1 MESST
6 LPIHNP
12 AERLLIILQRCSPDE
27 TDESVQA
34 VLARAM
40 EVKNDTDSVQ
50 KGLIQ
55 LLQLIYHI
63 EDQLQYFPSRKQ
75 SSYKELMKQIK
86 DELISVFSR
95 LEMSWSN
102 SFLQP
107 LNSPDWYALHWLP
120 SCVEDFEEIYLSKE
134 DLNRLR
140 EEIFG
145 LIQMIEDSKITQE
158 FKQFLLIKLNE
169 VLEALNKFYIVGY
182 NGLRK
187 EILATLTEVGIN
199 EVEGEDKE
207 TKNNISQKLW
217 KFLTKIV
224 PEKAQKINPLI
235 SLPVNVY
242 KLAEMITNNNT
253 LPPGN

>member
-27 TDESVQA
+27 TNESVQA

-55 LLQLIYHI
+55 LVQLIYHI

-75 SSYKELMKQIK
+75 SSYKELMEQIK

-134 DLNRLR
+134 
-140 EEIFG
+140 
-145 LIQMIEDSKITQE
+145 
-158 FKQFLLIKLNE
+158 
-169 VLEALNKFYIVGY
+169 EALNKFYIVGY

>member
-12 AERLLIILQRCSPDE
+12 AERLLIILQRCSQDK
-27 TDESVQA
+27 TNESVQT
-34 VLARAM
+34 VLSRAM
-40 EVKNDTDSVQ
+40 EVKNDPDSFYQ
-50 KGLIQ
+50 GFGKLLELIS
-55 LLQLIYHI
+55 HI
-63 EDQLQYFPSRKQ
+63 EDQLQYFSSNKQ
-75 SSYKELMKQIK
+75 SSYKQLMKEIK
-86 DELISVFSR
+86 YELISLLSKVHENW
-95 LEMSWSN
+95 LGLGE
-102 SFLQP
+102 P
-107 LNSPDWYALHWLP
+107 LNSPDWEALYWLP
-120 SCVEDFEEIYLSKE
+120 SCVEDFEEICLSKE

-140 EEIFG
+140 EEILG

-242 KLAEMITNNNT
+242 KLAEMITNNNI

>member
-1 MESST
+1 MESSP

-12 AERLLIILQRCSPDE
+12 AERLLIILQRCSQDE
-27 TDESVQA
+27 TNESVQT
-34 VLARAM
+34 VLSRAM
-40 EVKNDTDSVQ
+40 EVKNDPDSFYQ
-50 KGLIQ
+50 GFGKLLELIS
-55 LLQLIYHI
+55 HI
-63 EDQLQYFPSRKQ
+63 EDQLQYFSSNKQ
-75 SSYKELMKQIK
+75 SSYKKLMKEIK
-86 DELISVFSR
+86 CKLISVFPR
-95 LEMSWSN
+95 LEMPWSN
-102 SFLQP
+102 SLAEP

-120 SCVEDFEEIYLSKE
+120 SCVEDFEEICLSKE

-140 EEIFG
+140 EEILG

-187 EILATLTEVGIN
+187 EIWATLAELGIN
-199 EVEGEDKE
+199 EVEGEDRE
-207 TKNNISQKLW
+207 TQKNVWQKLHE
-217 KFLTKIV
+217 FLTKIV

-242 KLAEMITNNNT
+242 KLAEMITNHNI

>member
-12 AERLLIILQRCSPDE
+12 AERLLIILQRCFPDE

-40 EVKNDTDSVQ
+40 EVKNDSDSFYQ
-50 KGLIQ
+50 GFGKLLELIS
-55 LLQLIYHI
+55 HI
-63 EDQLQYFPSRKQ
+63 EDQLQYFLSRKQ

-86 DELISVFSR
+86 DELMSVFSR

-107 LNSPDWYALHWLP
+107 LNSPDWYALYWLP
-120 SCVEDFEEIYLSKE
+120 SCVEDFEEICLSKE

-140 EEIFG
+140 EEILG

-217 KFLTKIV
+217 EFFTKIV
-224 PEKAQKINPLI
+224 PEKAQKINPPI
-235 SLPVNVY
+235 SLLVNSY
-242 KLAEMITNNNT
+242 KLAEMFKI

>member
-12 AERLLIILQRCSPDE
+12 AERLLIILQRCSQDKTDE
-27 TDESVQA
+27 TVQT
-34 VLARAM
+34 VLSRAM
-40 EVKNDTDSVQ
+40 EVKNDPDSVQ

-55 LLQLIYHI
+55 LPQLIYHI

-75 SSYKELMKQIK
+75 SSYKRLMEEIRDK
-86 DELISVFSR
+86 LISLLR
-95 LEMSWSN
+95 KLEWSWLS
-102 SFLQP
+102 SEEPQI
-107 LNSPDWYALHWLP
+107 SPDWQALHWLP
-120 SCVEDFEEIYLSKE
+120 SCVEDFEQIYLSKE

-140 EEIFG
+140 EEILG

-199 EVEGEDKE
+199 QVEGEDKE

-217 KFLTKIV
+217 EFLTKIF

-242 KLAEMITNNNT
+242 KLGEMFNV

>member
-12 AERLLIILQRCSPDE
+12 AERLLIILQRCSQDKTDE
-27 TDESVQA
+27 TVQT
-34 VLARAM
+34 VFSRAM
-40 EVKNDTDSVQ
+40 EVENDPDSVQ

-102 SFLQP
+102 SFLEP
-107 LNSPDWYALHWLP
+107 LNSPDWLALHWLS
-120 SCVEDFEEIYLSKE
+120 SCVEDVEQIYLSKE

-140 EEIFG
+140 EEILG
-145 LIQMIEDSKITQE
+145 LIQMIEDSKITQG

-199 EVEGEDKE
+199 QVEGEDKE
-207 TKNNISQKLW
+207 TKNNISQKLCE
-217 KFLTKIV
+217 FLTKIV

-242 KLAEMITNNNT
+242 KLAEMFTNNNF

>member
-27 TDESVQA
+27 TDESVQK
-34 VLARAM
+34 VLSRAM
-40 EVKNDTDSVQ
+40 EVKNDPDSVQ

-55 LLQLIYHI
+55 LPQLIYHI

-75 SSYKELMKQIK
+75 SSYKRLMEEIRDK
-86 DELISVFSR
+86 LISLLR
-95 LEMSWSN
+95 KLEWSWLS
-102 SFLQP
+102 SEEPQI
-107 LNSPDWYALHWLP
+107 SPDWQALHWLP
-120 SCVEDFEEIYLSKE
+120 SCVEDFEQIYLSKE

-140 EEIFG
+140 EEILG

-199 EVEGEDKE
+199 QVEGEDKE

-217 KFLTKIV
+217 EFLTKIF

-242 KLAEMITNNNT
+242 KLGEMFNV

>member
-1 MESST
+1 MESSP

-12 AERLLIILQRCSPDE
+12 AERLLIILQRCSQDE
-27 TDESVQA
+27 TNESVQT
-34 VLARAM
+34 VLSRAM
-40 EVKNDTDSVQ
+40 EVKNDPDSFYQ
-50 KGLIQ
+50 GFGKLLELIS
-55 LLQLIYHI
+55 HI

-86 DELISVFSR
+86 DELISVFST

-140 EEIFG
+140 EEILG

-199 EVEGEDKE
+199 QVEGEDKE
-207 TKNNISQKLW
+207 TKNNISQKLQE
-217 KFLTKIV
+217 FFTKIV
-224 PEKAQKINPLI
+224 PEKAQKINPPI
-235 SLPVNVY
+235 SLLVNMD
-242 KLAEMITNNNT
+242 KLAEMFKI

>member
-1 MESST
+1 MST
-6 LPIHNP
+6 SFGG
-12 AERLLIILQRCSPDE
+12 EE
-27 TDESVQA
+27 E
-34 VLARAM
+34 
-40 EVKNDTDSVQ
+40 
-50 KGLIQ
+50 
-55 LLQLIYHI
+55 
-63 EDQLQYFPSRKQ
+63 PS
-75 SSYKELMKQIK
+75 I
-86 DELISVFSR
+86 
-95 LEMSWSN
+95 
-102 SFLQP
+102 
-107 LNSPDWYALHWLP
+107 SPDWYALHWLP
-120 SCVEDFEEIYLSKE
+120 SCVEDFEEICLSKE

-140 EEIFG
+140 EEILG

-217 KFLTKIV
+217 EFFTKIV
-224 PEKAQKINPLI
+224 PEKAQKINPPI
-235 SLPVNVY
+235 SLLVNMD
-242 KLAEMITNNNT
+242 KLAEMFKI

>member
-1 MESST
+1 MESSP

-12 AERLLIILQRCSPDE
+12 AERLLIILQRCSQDE
-27 TDESVQA
+27 TNESVQT
-34 VLARAM
+34 VLSRAM
-40 EVKNDTDSVQ
+40 EVKNDPDSFYQ
-50 KGLIQ
+50 GFGKLLELIS
-55 LLQLIYHI
+55 HI

-75 SSYKELMKQIK
+75 SSYKRLMEEIRDK
-86 DELISVFSR
+86 LISLLR
-95 LEMSWSN
+95 NLEWSWLISGE
-102 SFLQP
+102 P
-107 LNSPDWYALHWLP
+107 PISPDWYALHWLP
-120 SCVEDFEEIYLSKE
+120 SCVEDFEEICLSKE

-145 LIQMIEDSKITQE
+145 LIQMIEDSKITQK

-187 EILATLTEVGIN
+187 EILATLAELGIN
-199 EVEGEDKE
+199 EIEGEDKE

-217 KFLTKIV
+217 EFLTKIV

-235 SLPVNVY
+235 SLPVNFY
-242 KLAEMITNNNT
+242 KLAEMIANHNI

>member
-12 AERLLIILQRCSPDE
+12 AERLLIILQRCSQCK
-27 TDESVQA
+27 TTESVQT
-34 VLARAM
+34 VLSRAM
-40 EVKNDTDSVQ
+40 EVKNDHDSVQ

-75 SSYKELMKQIK
+75 SSYKKLMEQIK
-86 DELISVFSR
+86 DELISVFSI

-140 EEIFG
+140 EEILG

-187 EILATLTEVGIN
+187 EILATLAELGIN
-199 EVEGEDKE
+199 EIEGEDKE

-217 KFLTKIV
+217 EFFTKIV
-224 PEKAQKINPLI
+224 PEKAQKINPPI
-235 SLPVNVY
+235 SLLVNMD
-242 KLAEMITNNNT
+242 KLAEMFKI

>member
-12 AERLLIILQRCSPDE
+12 AERLLIILQRCSQCK
-27 TDESVQA
+27 TTESVQT
-34 VLARAM
+34 VFSRAM
-40 EVKNDTDSVQ
+40 EVENDPDSFYQ
-50 KGLIQ
+50 GFGKLLELIS
-55 LLQLIYHI
+55 HI
-63 EDQLQYFPSRKQ
+63 EDQLQYFSSNKQ
-75 SSYKELMKQIK
+75 SSYKKLMKEIK
-86 DELISVFSR
+86 CKLISVFPR
-95 LEMSWSN
+95 LEMPWSN
-102 SFLQP
+102 SLAEP

-120 SCVEDFEEIYLSKE
+120 SCVEDFEEICLSKE

-140 EEIFG
+140 EEILG
-145 LIQMIEDSKITQE
+145 LIQMIEDSKITQD

-187 EILATLTEVGIN
+187 EILATLAELGIN
-199 EVEGEDKE
+199 QVEGEDKE

-217 KFLTKIV
+217 EFLTKIV

-235 SLPVNVY
+235 SLPVNFY
-242 KLAEMITNNNT
+242 KLAEMIANHNI

>member
-12 AERLLIILQRCSPDE
+12 AERLLIILQRCSQDKTDE
-27 TDESVQA
+27 TVQT
-34 VLARAM
+34 VLSRAM
-40 EVKNDTDSVQ
+40 EVKNDPDSVQ

-63 EDQLQYFPSRKQ
+63 EDQLQYFSSNKQ
-75 SSYKELMKQIK
+75 SSYKRLMKEIS
-86 DELISVFSR
+86 DELISVFSQ
-95 LEMSWSN
+95 
-102 SFLQP
+102 LQIKWLSHSAYP
-107 LNSPDWYALHWLP
+107 LNSPDWHALHWLP
-120 SCVEDFEEIYLSKE
+120 SCVEDVEQIYLSKE

-140 EEIFG
+140 EEILG

-158 FKQFLLIKLNE
+158 FKQFMLIKLNE

-217 KFLTKIV
+217 EFFTKIV
-224 PEKAQKINPLI
+224 PEKAQKINPPI
-235 SLPVNVY
+235 SLLVNSY
-242 KLAEMITNNNT
+242 KLAEMFKI

>member
-12 AERLLIILQRCSPDE
+12 AERLLIILQRCSQDK
-27 TDESVQA
+27 TNESVQT
-34 VLARAM
+34 VLSRAM
-40 EVKNDTDSVQ
+40 EVKNDSDSFYQ
-50 KGLIQ
+50 GFGKLLELIS
-55 LLQLIYHI
+55 HI
-63 EDQLQYFPSRKQ
+63 EDQLQYFTPGKQ
-75 SSYKELMKQIK
+75 SSYKRLMEKIK
-86 DELISVFSR
+86 YELISLLSR
-95 LEMSWSN
+95 VHDNWLG
-102 SFLQP
+102 FGAP
-107 LNSPDWYALHWLP
+107 LNSPDWEALYWLP
-120 SCVEDFEEIYLSKE
+120 SCVEDFEEICLSKE

-217 KFLTKIV
+217 EFFTKIV
-224 PEKAQKINPLI
+224 PEKAQKINPPI
-235 SLPVNVY
+235 SLLVNMD
-242 KLAEMITNNNT
+242 KLAEMFKI

>member
-12 AERLLIILQRCSPDE
+12 AERLLIILQRCSQDKTDE
-27 TDESVQA
+27 TVQT
-34 VLARAM
+34 VLSRAM
-40 EVKNDTDSVQ
+40 EVKNDPDSVQ

-63 EDQLQYFPSRKQ
+63 EDQLQYFSSNKQ
-75 SSYKELMKQIK
+75 SSYKRLMKEIS
-86 DELISVFSR
+86 DELISVFSQ
-95 LEMSWSN
+95 
-102 SFLQP
+102 LQIKWLSHSAYP
-107 LNSPDWYALHWLP
+107 LNSPDWHALHWLP

-140 EEIFG
+140 EEILG

-217 KFLTKIV
+217 EFFTKIV
-224 PEKAQKINPLI
+224 PEKAQKINPPI
-235 SLPVNVY
+235 SLLVNSY
-242 KLAEMITNNNT
+242 KLAEMFKI

>member
-12 AERLLIILQRCSPDE
+12 AERLLIILQRCSQDE
-27 TDESVQA
+27 TNESVQK
-34 VLARAM
+34 VLSRAM
-40 EVKNDTDSVQ
+40 EVKNDPDSFYQ
-50 KGLIQ
+50 GFGKLLELIS
-55 LLQLIYHI
+55 HI
-63 EDQLQYFPSRKQ
+63 EDQLQYFSSNKQ
-75 SSYKELMKQIK
+75 SSYKKLMKEIK
-86 DELISVFSR
+86 CKLISLLR
-95 LEMSWSN
+95 KLEWSWLS
-102 SFLQP
+102 SEEPQI
-107 LNSPDWYALHWLP
+107 SPDWYALHWLP
-120 SCVEDFEEIYLSKE
+120 SCVEDFEEICLSKE

-140 EEIFG
+140 EEILG

>member
-12 AERLLIILQRCSPDE
+12 AERLLIILQRCSQDKTDE
-27 TDESVQA
+27 TVQT
-34 VLARAM
+34 VLSRAM
-40 EVKNDTDSVQ
+40 EVKNDPDSVQ

-63 EDQLQYFPSRKQ
+63 EDQLQYFSSNKQ
-75 SSYKELMKQIK
+75 SSYKRLMKEIS
-86 DELISVFSR
+86 DELISVFSQ
-95 LEMSWSN
+95 
-102 SFLQP
+102 LQIKWLSHSAYP
-107 LNSPDWYALHWLP
+107 LNSPDWHALHWLP

-140 EEIFG
+140 EEILG

-187 EILATLTEVGIN
+187 EILATLAELGIN
-199 EVEGEDKE
+199 EVEGEDRE
-207 TKNNISQKLW
+207 TQKNVWQKLHE
-217 KFLTKIV
+217 FLTKIV

-242 KLAEMITNNNT
+242 KLAEMITNHNI

>member
-1 MESST
+1 MESSP

-12 AERLLIILQRCSPDE
+12 AERLLIILQRCSQDK
-27 TDESVQA
+27 TNESVQT
-34 VLARAM
+34 VLSRAM
-40 EVKNDTDSVQ
+40 EVKNDSDSFYQ
-50 KGLIQ
+50 GFGKLLELIS
-55 LLQLIYHI
+55 HI
-63 EDQLQYFPSRKQ
+63 EDQLQYFTPGKQ
-75 SSYKELMKQIK
+75 SSYKRLMEKIK
-86 DELISVFSR
+86 YELIGLLSR
-95 LEMSWSN
+95 VHNNWLGYGE
-102 SFLQP
+102 Q
-107 LNSPDWYALHWLP
+107 LNSPDWHALHWLP
-120 SCVEDFEEIYLSKE
+120 SCVEDCEEICLSKE

-140 EEIFG
+140 EEILG
-145 LIQMIEDSKITQE
+145 LIQMIEDSKITQK

-217 KFLTKIV
+217 EFFTKIV
-224 PEKAQKINPLI
+224 PEKAQKINPPI
-235 SLPVNVY
+235 SLLVNMD
-242 KLAEMITNNNT
+242 KLAEMFKI

>member
-12 AERLLIILQRCSPDE
+12 AERLLIILQRCSQDK
-27 TDESVQA
+27 TNESVQT
-34 VLARAM
+34 VLSRAM
-40 EVKNDTDSVQ
+40 EVKNDPDSVQ

-75 SSYKELMKQIK
+75 SSYKELMNQIK

-102 SFLQP
+102 SFLEP
-107 LNSPDWYALHWLP
+107 LNSPDWLALHWLS
-120 SCVEDFEEIYLSKE
+120 SCVEDVEQIYLSKE

-140 EEIFG
+140 EEILG
-145 LIQMIEDSKITQE
+145 LIQMIEDSKITQK

-199 EVEGEDKE
+199 QVEGEDKE
-207 TKNNISQKLW
+207 TKNNISQKLCE
-217 KFLTKIV
+217 FLTKIV

-242 KLAEMITNNNT
+242 KLGEMFNI

>member
-1 MESST
+1 MESSP

-12 AERLLIILQRCSPDE
+12 AERLLIILQRCSQDE
-27 TDESVQA
+27 TNESVQA

-75 SSYKELMKQIK
+75 SSYKKLMEKIK
-86 DELISVFSR
+86 YKLISLLSR
-95 LEMSWSN
+95 VHENWLGFGE
-102 SFLQP
+102 P
-107 LNSPDWYALHWLP
+107 LNSPDWEALYWLP
-120 SCVEDFEEIYLSKE
+120 SCVEDFEEICLSKE

-140 EEIFG
+140 EEILG

-217 KFLTKIV
+217 EFFTKIV
-224 PEKAQKINPLI
+224 PEKAQKINPPI
-235 SLPVNVY
+235 SLLVNSY
-242 KLAEMITNNNT
+242 KLAEMFKI

>member
-27 TDESVQA
+27 TNESVQA

-55 LLQLIYHI
+55 LVQLIYHI

-75 SSYKELMKQIK
+75 SSYKELMEQIK

-145 LIQMIEDSKITQE
+145 LIITQE